1 MKKVKI
7 LVTSNDLLKW
17 LTSAVLVLSIITFS
31 ENVSELTLYYSE
43 RPKTEL
49 NESRKV
55 NSRKVVYFKKALG
68 KAKFAPE
75 SRKENFISIQ
85 FHQKNRTTVKLKL
98 NRKELPTLDQ
108 QRKNFL
114 IHLST
119 KNSDEFELN
128 QLRG

>member
-1 MKKVKI
+1 MKKVKNE
-7 LVTSNDLLKW
+7 VASSNLLKW

-31 ENVSELTLYYSE
+31 GNVLELRPYNSES
-43 RPKTEL
+43 PKTEL
-49 NESRKV
+49 NESRKA
-55 NSRKVVYFKKALG
+55 NSRKVVYFKKALD
-68 KAKFAPE
+68 KAKFVPE

-85 FHQKNRTTVKLKL
+85 FHQEKKTKVKLKL
-98 NRKELPTLDQ
+98 NREELPAVSQ
-108 QRKNFL
+108 QRKSFL